1 MRTDKPDVDDPIR
14 IVDPDHYSIFVAGDV
29 EDRTTVFENAG
40 AANIPL
46 NVCRLCP
53 VGLFHL
59 PKPGH
64 RWLAGVSSVRTS
76 VKKSLDRAE
85 RNNSHRLSIA
95 QSHFG
100 TKRFW
105 WLKSLF
111 RRFHQPDR
119 ELEAAGMTVRRSRH
133 EVEEIDEIGCAH
145 LIGRP
150 IICRAVVVGTDVGK
164 FSCVGDRLP
173 AADIDYT
180 RVSSS
185 GPDGQPASAVSAGSA
200 QVSDKPAELSS
211 LSGRYSYCSNLLP
224 LIVQLIYFV
233 VEKSPNQDLLV
244 PDALELLKTR
254 RSVKPRE
261 MTAPGPSPAEL
272 ETILT
277 IGARVPDHGKLAPW
291 RFIIFEGDARE
302 RAGEVI
308 AGVFARKNPNASPA
322 EIDLE
327 RRCLTDAPLVIGV
340 VSFTRPHPKV
350 PPWEQ
355 ELSAGA
361 SAMNIVTAATALGF
375 GACWLT
381 GWFAFDRDV
390 LEGLGLKADEKLAGF
405 IHIGT
410 PSKPSEDR
418 PRPALSDI
426 VTRF

>member
-1 MRTDKPDVDDPIR
+1 
-14 IVDPDHYSIFVAGDV
+14 
-29 EDRTTVFENAG
+29 
-40 AANIPL
+40 
-46 NVCRLCP
+46 
-53 VGLFHL
+53 
-59 PKPGH
+59 
-64 RWLAGVSSVRTS
+64 
-76 VKKSLDRAE
+76 
-85 RNNSHRLSIA
+85 
-95 QSHFG
+95 
-100 TKRFW
+100 
-105 WLKSLF
+105 
-111 RRFHQPDR
+111 
-119 ELEAAGMTVRRSRH
+119 
-133 EVEEIDEIGCAH
+133 
-145 LIGRP
+145 
-150 IICRAVVVGTDVGK
+150 
-164 FSCVGDRLP
+164 
-173 AADIDYT
+173 
-180 RVSSS
+180 
-185 GPDGQPASAVSAGSA
+185 
-200 QVSDKPAELSS
+200 
-211 LSGRYSYCSNLLP
+211 
-224 LIVQLIYFV
+224 VQLIYFV
-233 VEKSPNQDLLV
+233 MEKPSNQDLFV

-308 AGVFARKNPNASPA
+308 AKVFARKNPNASPA

-327 RRCLTDAPLVIGV
+327 KRRLTDAPLVIAV

-390 LEGLGLKADEKLAGF
+390 LDGLGLKADERLAGF
-405 IHIGT
+405 VHIGT

-418 PRPALSDI
+418 PRPVLSDI